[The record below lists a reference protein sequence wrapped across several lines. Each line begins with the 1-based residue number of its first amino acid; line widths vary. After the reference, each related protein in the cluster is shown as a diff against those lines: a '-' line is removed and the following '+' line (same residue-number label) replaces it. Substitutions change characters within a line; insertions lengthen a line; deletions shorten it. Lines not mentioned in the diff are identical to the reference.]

1 MPLSS
6 THAARLALLALA
18 PCLALASGCSSTP
31 KPKDLTAQAAAP
43 VLPPPATP
51 APSTLDPDAPG
62 ASAVRIDDRILGAC
76 HLERKQAYFDF
87 DSAKVGA
94 DAAAT
99 LAQIAVCF
107 ATGPLAGRSLQLVG
121 HADPRGE
128 TEYNFALG
136 QSRADAV
143 AGFLAQKGLEKARVA
158 STSRGELDAT
168 GSDEPGWARD
178 RHVDVLLAP

>member
-62 ASAVRIDDRILGAC
+62 ASAVRIDDRIHGAC
-76 HLERKQAYFDF
+76 HLERKQAYFDWA
-87 DSAKVGA
+87 SKV
-94 DAAAT
+94 
-99 LAQIAVCF
+99 
-107 ATGPLAGRSLQLVG
+107 
-121 HADPRGE
+121 
-128 TEYNFALG
+128 
-136 QSRADAV
+136 V
-143 AGFLAQKGLEKARVA
+143 AGVRGVHPNLEAVFDGLVARHA
-158 STSRGELDAT
+158 EL
-168 GSDEPGWARD
+168 
-178 RHVDVLLAP
+178 L